1 MKKDIIKFIP
11 MGGQAEMGKSMYCF
25 EINEKIFIIDSG
37 FRFPD
42 SDKLGVDVII
52 PSFTYLEE
60 RLDQIVAII
69 ITHGHDDAMAALP
82 YLLQTVNAPVYA
94 PNLTA
99 DLIEQ
104 MIERYQK
111 QNHIKIKLDLR
122 RVKRNASIDIAG
134 VPVEF
139 FPVTHSIPGSVGV
152 ALWTEKGYIV
162 YSGEFIIDFGAPEG
176 FRCDIQ
182 KMMEIGKKGVLLL
195 LVESSGSKHEGY
207 TSPNHKL
214 TSRIDHIFE
223 DSNERIII
231 SSYAQNVFRTKE
243 IIELTKKYKRQIVF
257 YGRDQY
263 DNTNTL
269 LRLGQKSNQP
279 VIDVPIHLLGKKDNI
294 GKPQY
299 DSNYVILLSG
309 SPRRIYHDICDII
322 DGGDDLLKLR
332 QGDTFIVASPVLPG
346 TEKIAN
352 KAHNGLYK
360 TEAYIHLLKNKDLF
374 SMHASEEDIK
384 VIIQIFNPKYYIP
397 IKGEYQHFISNMHIA
412 YEMGIDQNHVIIVDN
427 GERITFENGE
437 FVLARES
444 FEIEDVM
451 IDGIGIGDVGE
462 KVIDDRIQLANDGV
476 VIVGLTISR
485 ETKEIVAQTDCQTRG
500 FVYLKDSEYV
510 IKHIIEIC
518 ESAVAKWKENP
529 KLEIGEIRAMMK
541 DQTMKY
547 IIKETGKKP
556 VFIGVVVEI

>member
-1 MKKDIIKFIP
+1 MSKDIIKFIP
-11 MGGQAEMGKSMYCF
+11 MGGQAEMGKSMYCI
-25 EINEKIFIIDSG
+25 EINDKIFIIDSG

-60 RLDQIVAII
+60 RKDQIEAII

-82 YLLQTVNAPVYA
+82 YLLQVIQAPVYA

-104 MIERYQK
+104 MISRYQRH
-111 QNHIKIKLDLR
+111 NHVKIQLDMH
-122 RVKRNASIDIAG
+122 RVKRNASVDIAG

-152 ALWTEKGYIV
+152 ALWTKNGYIV
-162 YSGEFIIDFGAPEG
+162 YSGEFIIDFGAPSG

-182 KMMEIGKKGVLLL
+182 KMMEIGKKGVLML
-195 LVESSGSKHEGY
+195 LVESSSAKHEGY

-214 TSRIDHIFE
+214 TNKIDRIFE

-231 SSYAQNVFRTKE
+231 STYAQNVFRTKE

-257 YGRDQY
+257 YGRDKY
-263 DNTNTL
+263 DNTNSL
-269 LRLGQKSNQP
+269 LRLGKKSKQP
-279 VIDVPIHLLGKKDNI
+279 IIDVPDELLGQKDYI
-294 GKPQY
+294 GVPQY

-332 QGDTFIVASPVLPG
+332 KGDTFIVASPVLPG

-360 TEAYIHLLKNKDLF
+360 TDAHIHLLKNKDLF

-384 VIIQIFNPKYYIP
+384 VIIQIFKPQYYIP
-397 IKGEYQHFISNMHIA
+397 MKGEYQHMIFNMHIA
-412 YEMGIDQNHVIIVDN
+412 QEMGIDDEHIIIIDN
-427 GERITFENGE
+427 GERVTFEDGKL
-437 FVLARES
+437 LAIRDT
-444 FEIEDVM
+444 FEIDDIM

-485 ETKEIVAQTDCQTRG
+485 ETKEIIAQTDCQTRG
-500 FVYLKDSEYV
+500 FVYLKDSEHV
-510 IKHIIEIC
+510 IKHVIEIC
-518 ESAVAKWKENP
+518 ESIVDKLKEHP
-529 KLEIGEIRAMMK
+529 ETEIAEIRAAMK
-541 DQTMKY
+541 DQSMKY
-547 IIKETGKKP
+547 IMKETGKKP